1 MVKIVPKLLI
11 LLLIGV
17 NCFSGG
23 TVSAVSENND
33 KKVQSVEVQLIV
45 SGNVY
50 EGLQDRI
57 EYSVGR
63 VGEKILLSQPLSLLQ
78 QNKETVKTAI
88 SKVFS
93 KVLTGFNIDS
103 VELLIDEHTRVVIQ
117 LTPVPPLIAKVKLS
131 LEVKGLAPEFNEITD
146 ELNGKIEAELNQILV
161 GLPVASGGW
170 SAETIKLVV
179 NYLVEREYPG
189 YSYRF
194 DVATGIETNFRV
206 VLTPVEPLIHEVD
219 VHYVSDDIPTWFV
232 NFQNQTYRE
241 TCSLMTGLPIEFVTH
256 YQTRIE
262 KLLMNSFVHSNKVQ
276 QWGMSERLTLKPGVE
291 TVAKL
296 EFISKVIQTKLEARY
311 FIGSKRSF
319 GNLYTYLGY
328 RNNDFELF
336 ARKFWIDYPEEGY
349 KYGIKF
355 PMSPNLSGAIEFNP
369 VEDYKDLRFEFQF
382 DRGDYLQLSFGL
394 EHSPNE
400 ALVGIKLNDSTNLEF
415 LKYDHLFGVQVMF
428 HF

>member
-1 MVKIVPKLLI
+1 MLKIIPKLLI
-11 LLLIGV
+11 LLLIGII
-17 NCFSGG
+17 CISGG
-23 TVSAVSENND
+23 AASAVSNNSE
-33 KKVQSVEVQLIV
+33 KSVQSVEVQLIV

-63 VGEKILLSQPLSLLQ
+63 VGEKILLSQPLSLLR

-93 KVLTGFNIDS
+93 KVLTGFNIDA
-103 VELLIDEHTRVVIQ
+103 VELSIDEHTRVVIQ
-117 LTPVPPLIAKVKLS
+117 LTPAPPLIAKVKLAV
-131 LEVKGLAPEFNEITD
+131 EVRGIAPEFNEIIA
-146 ELNGKIEAELNQILV
+146 ELNGRIEAELNQILV
-161 GLPVASGGW
+161 GLPVAAGEW

-194 DVATGIETNFRV
+194 EVVTGTETNFRV
-206 VLTPVEPLIHEVD
+206 VLNPVEPLIHEVD
-219 VHYVSDDIPTWFV
+219 VHYVSKDIPTWFV

-241 TCSLMTGLPIEFVTH
+241 TCGLVAGLPIEFVTH

-262 KLLMNSFVHSNKVQ
+262 KLLMNSFVHPDKVQ
-276 QWGMSERLTLKPGVE
+276 QWGMSERLTLIPGVA

-311 FIGSKRSF
+311 FIGSDQSF
-319 GNLYTYLGY
+319 GNLYTYVGY

-336 ARKFWIDYPEEGY
+336 VRKFWIDHPEEGY
-349 KYGIKF
+349 KYGVKF
-355 PMSPNLSGAIEFNP
+355 PMSTNLSGAIEFNP
-369 VEDYKDLRFEFQF
+369 VADYKDLWFEFRF

-400 ALVGIKLNDSTNLEF
+400 ALVGIKLTDSTNLEF